1 MTRRTVTVIGCLLAA
16 CSAPHPVERG
26 TLRSLE
32 KKQVVVERDAAVDA
46 SRAAAIQAYR
56 KFLEAAPSDR
66 LRPEAMRRLGDLE
79 IERAREGV
87 AESSVAG
94 QYRDAIRVYQDLL
107 RSYPDNPGNDR
118 VLYQLSHAYDQT
130 GDLGR
135 SLAALDRLVAQYPQ
149 SVYRDEAEFRR
160 GELLF
165 TLRRYPEAEQA
176 YAAVMRQGESSA
188 FYERALYM
196 HGWSLFKQGRL
207 EDALPSFAAVLDRKL
222 IGRGSGA
229 DLEELP
235 EPARAERGLFEII
248 GRDEGAAPPEPTRAQ
263 RELIEIIGRDD
274 SAPRPGLTRAERE
287 LTEDTFRVVS
297 LSLANLQGVD
307 TIPKYF
313 STPRR
318 REYEFRIYQQ
328 LGELYFKQDRVA
340 DGANVFNAFARRYP
354 THPQSPLM
362 QSRVIQAYQQAGFTV
377 LALEAKKEFV
387 LRYGVESEFHR
398 VNGELAYARVSPH
411 VRTHLEELARHYHSS
426 AQKSRKSEDY
436 QEAARWYRVYV
447 DSFPADPRAPA
458 MNFLLAECL
467 FEDKRFAPA
476 ASEYERTAY
485 GYPRHEKS
493 ADAGYA
499 ALLAYAQQQKLVK
512 GEELRAVRGRSVESA
527 LRFADAN
534 PGDARAAGVLTNA
547 AEDLYANND
556 PNTAAMLARRVLA
569 IRPPPAPELRRT
581 AWTVVAHIDFQ
592 QGVFDRSEKEYR
604 EALALT
610 PANSP
615 ARPGLT
621 ERLAASVYK
630 QGEQARAAGQM
641 RAAADHFLRVGSVA
655 PSSPIRATGQ
665 YDAAAALISLKD
677 WNGAARVLE
686 GFRRDYPKHP
696 LQAEVPGK
704 LAVCYMESG
713 QVLKAAA
720 EYEALSATSKDVAF
734 TREALW
740 QASALYEK
748 AGHEGSAAAA
758 YERYVRQ
765 YPRPLEPAVEARYRL
780 AEISGKQG
788 RPAQR
793 QSWSREL
800 VQAEQKGG
808 GERTDRTRYLG
819 SLSAL
824 VVAEPLDEAYR
835 GVRLV
840 EPLKKNLKRKKEK
853 LQQALQAYAVAADYG
868 VPEAATAATY
878 RTGELYNDFGRALID
893 SQRPKGLSRDEL
905 EQYNVMLEEQAYP
918 FEEKAIE
925 LHEINVRRV
934 RGGVYDD
941 WVKRSFTSLGKL
953 RPVRY
958 AKVEKDEGVFNALH

>member
-1 MTRRTVTVIGCLLAA
+1 MKRLVLTCAFLLAA
-16 CSAPHPVERG
+16 CTSAKVQQQEG
-26 TLRSLE
+26 TLRNLE
-32 KKQVVVERDAAVDA
+32 KKQVVVERDASVDA

-66 LRPEAMRRLGDLE
+66 MRPEAMRRLGDLE
-79 IERAREGV
+79 IERAREGL
-87 AESSVAG
+87 AEGPGAS
-94 QYRDAIRVYQDLL
+94 QYRDAIRVYEDLL
-107 RSYPDNPGNDR
+107 RSYPDNPANDR

-130 GDLGR
+130 GDLAR
-135 SLAALDRLVAQYPQ
+135 SLAALDRLVARYPR
-149 SVYRDEAEFRR
+149 SAYRDEADFRR

-165 TLRRYPEAEQA
+165 TLQRYPEAEQA
-176 YAAVMRQGESSA
+176 YAAVIRKGEPQVDTAASSIQIEITTSTTGEGPGEEERTTEAARRPGSGA

-196 HGWSLFKQGRL
+196 HGWSLFKQARL

-222 IGRGSGA
+222 IGRDNGMA
-229 DLEELP
+229 LEE
-235 EPARAERGLFEII
+235 I
-248 GRDEGAAPPEPTRAQ
+248 
-263 RELIEIIGRDD
+263 
-274 SAPRPGLTRAERE
+274 PGLTRADRE
-287 LTEDTFRVVS
+287 LADDTFRVLS
-297 LSLANLQGVD
+297 LSLANLQGAE

-313 STPRR
+313 STPARR
-318 REYEFRIYQQ
+318 QYEFRVYQQ

-340 DGANVFNAFARRYP
+340 DGAGVFNAFARRYP

-362 QSRVIQAYQQAGFTV
+362 QSRVIQAYQQAGFTA

-387 LRYGVESEFHR
+387 LRYGVDSEYHR
-398 VNGELAYARVSPH
+398 VNGDLAYGRVSQY
-411 VRTHLEELARHYHSS
+411 VKTHLEELARHYHST
-426 AQKSRKSEDY
+426 AQKSKKSEDY
-436 QEAARWYRVYV
+436 QEAARWYRAYV
-447 DSFPADPRAPA
+447 DSFPSDPRAPA
-458 MNFLLAECL
+458 MNFLLAESL
-467 FEDKRFAPA
+467 FEDRRFAQA

-485 GYPRHEKS
+485 NYPRHQKS

-499 ALLAYAQQQKLVK
+499 ALLAYAQLGKQVK
-512 GEELRAVRGRSVESA
+512 GDELRVVRGRSVESA

-534 PGDARAAGVLTNA
+534 PGDARAAGVLSNA
-547 AEDLYANND
+547 AEELYANND

-569 IRPPPAPELRRT
+569 IKPPPAPELRRT
-581 AWTVVAHIDFQ
+581 AWTVIAHVDFQ
-592 QGVFDRSEKEYR
+592 QGAFDRSEKEYG

-615 ARPGLT
+615 ARPALT

-641 RAAADHFLRVGSVA
+641 RAAADHFLRVGTVA
-655 PSSPIRATGQ
+655 PTSAIRATGQ

-713 QVLKAAA
+713 QPLKAAA
-720 EYEALSATSKDVAF
+720 EYEALSSSGKDVAF
-734 TREALW
+734 AKEALW
-740 QASALYEK
+740 QASELYEK
-748 AGHEGSAAAA
+748 GGQEARAAAA
-758 YERYVRQ
+758 YERYARQ
-765 YPRPLEPAVEARYRL
+765 YPRPLEPAIEARYRL
-780 AEISGKQG
+780 AEISRKQG

-793 QSWSREL
+793 QSWSRDL

-808 GERTDRTRYLG
+808 SERTDRTRYLG
-819 SLSAL
+819 ALSSL

-835 GVRLV
+835 SVRLV
-840 EPLKKNLKRKKEK
+840 EPLKKNLKRKKDTM
-853 LQQALQAYAVAADYG
+853 QDALKAYAVAAEYG

-878 RTGELYNDFGRALID
+878 RTAELYNDFGKALID
-893 SQRPKGLSRDEL
+893 SQRPRGLSKDEL

-925 LHEINVRRV
+925 LHEINTRRV

-941 WVKRSFTSLGKL
+941 WVKRSFASLGKL

-958 AKVEKDEGVFNALH
+958 AKAEKDEGVFDALH